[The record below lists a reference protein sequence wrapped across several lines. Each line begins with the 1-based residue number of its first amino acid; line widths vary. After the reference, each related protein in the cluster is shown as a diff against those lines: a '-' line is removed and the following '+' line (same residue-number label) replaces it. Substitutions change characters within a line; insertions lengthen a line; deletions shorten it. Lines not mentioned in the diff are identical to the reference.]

1 MRFIFNM
8 MRAIRHMMMCE
19 ERTDRQK
26 DREKRDWRETQ
37 GKLMLIFASFTTTF
51 RPGGRDSLC
60 SQTDKKRKKTELNK
74 INKDFKAV
82 RVTDPAALKST
93 NSHRSPGK
101 NMKRFT
107 ASHLQSWIFETV
119 TLSPWWN
126 VLEFFV
132 DPYGMF
138 NAFVYV
144 FVFVVDVK
152 WIHVFSG
159 NQINV

>member
-8 MRAIRHMMMCE
+8 TRALRHMMMCE
-19 ERTDRQK
+19 ERTDRR
-26 DREKRDWRETQ
+26 REERLKGNTGEIKMSCWSLLHSQLHSGREEEI
-37 GKLMLIFASFTTTF
+37 LHV
-51 RPGGRDSLC
+51 RR
-60 SQTDKKRKKTELNK
+60 QTKTEFNK

-82 RVTDPAALKST
+82 RVTDPEALKST
-93 NSHRSPGK
+93 NSHRSPGE
-101 NMKRFT
+101 NTKRFT
-107 ASHLQSWIFETV
+107 ASHLQSWMFETV

-132 DPYGMF
+132 DPYSMF

-152 WIHVFSG
+152 WIRVFSG